1 MSMEDLSSILW
12 HERDML
18 DLLLFKLEVEQLVLT
33 SGRTH
38 WLARAAR
45 EIETALEE
53 IRQVELLRAVAA
65 DALAAELGLEPNP
78 SLQTIAETSGEPW
91 RGIWLDHRE
100 AFIGVSTRISEMS
113 QSNRVLLT
121 AGYQAAQAT
130 LLSMTERPATYGAD
144 GSVSSDRRVSLIDRA
159 L

>member
-78 SLQTIAETSGEPW
+78 SLQTIAETTASGW
-91 RGIWLDHRE
+91 
-100 AFIGVSTRISEMS
+100 T
-113 QSNRVLLT
+113 T
-121 AGYQAAQAT
+121 ARRSSASPPASRRCPRAT
-130 LLSMTERPATYGAD
+130 ACCSPPATRPH
-144 GSVSSDRRVSLIDRA
+144 RRRCCR
-159 L
+159 